1 MMIKP
6 EPINN
11 LEASAIWE
19 YLPVKNIMFN
29 SSKINALFGP
39 IFKELFER
47 FTRILRPNVLC
58 MLKKNQEDME
68 NHINTYLAS
77 ISNKEKIEID

>member
-6 EPINN
+6 ESINK
-11 LEASAIWE
+11 LEAAIGE

-47 FTRILRPNVLC
+47 FTRILRQNVLC
-58 MLKKNQEDME
+58 MLKKSKKTWRIILI
-68 NHINTYLAS
+68 HTWLLLAT
-77 ISNKEKIEID
+77 KKR